1 MGAFGSVQSLFAKH
15 PMQVFV
21 DGSQVRLPVSRQSAP
36 DRHWTQTLA
45 LVLQYGFAPEQN
57 ALELHAT
64 QVLSVVR
71 HTGVGA
77 AQFALDRQ
85 ETQVP
90 AVVLQMG
97 LSSPQSAS
105 VAHPTQTP
113 FLTSQTGKAVGHPAL
128 QRMDPLP
135 APAVITFAAPA
146 GAAPAPALPEAPW
159 LIKVTEAPEVP
170 EVLELPG
177 SMLLGL
183 PARLTGFAYD
193 DCPEPVMPPL
203 PGPPANAPL
212 APAVDAQSPLE
223 WQSLFVSEQLTNV
236 DVASA
241 RIASATE
248 LLRPEDLSPKDIGKL
263 TGVKLVV
270 TSEGRPHPSGAW
282 HIGFRRSPLRAFL
295 TEGESNCGGCD
306 LASGNAQG

>member
-1 MGAFGSVQSLFAKH
+1 
-15 PMQVFV
+15 MQVFV
-21 DGSQVRLPVSRQSAP
+21 DGSQVRLPVSLQSAP

-45 LVLQYGFAPEQN
+45 SVLQYGLAPEQN

-90 AVVLQMG
+90 AVVLQIG
-97 LSSPQSAS
+97 LSWPQSAS

-113 FLTSQTGKAVGHPAL
+113 FLTLQTGKAVGHPAL

-135 APAVITFAAPA
+135 APAVIAFAAPA
-146 GAAPAPALPEAPW
+146 GTAPAPAPALVAAPW
-159 LIKVTEAPEVP
+159 LEVPEAPEVP
-170 EVLELPG
+170 EVPELPG
-177 SMLLGL
+177 SALLGL
-183 PARLTGFAYD
+183 PARLRGSAYD
-193 DCPEPVMPPL
+193 DCPKPVMPPL
-203 PGPPANAPL
+203 PAPPANAPL
-212 APAVDAQSPLE
+212 APAEDSQSPRE
-223 WQSLFVSEQLTNV
+223 RQSLFVSEQLTNV

-241 RIASATE
+241 RIASVTE

-282 HIGFRRSPLRAFL
+282 HIGSRRSPLRALL
-295 TEGESNCGGCD
+295 TEDESNCGGCD
-306 LASGNAQG
+306 LASSNAWG